1 MRKIS
6 LERIKVNMIPL
17 IAMFMFAFFPTSF
30 AGVIGGKKYI
40 VFLWGFLALFLLVV
54 WFGNAVNIP
63 KLKIV
68 LVIIGYM
75 SIITGIQ
82 ISRNEWARLSVA
94 RIAPLLLLL
103 ILLTIKIK
111 QIPDMKVMERLI
123 DIFSVIC
130 VIWNIGILLQFQPI
144 VYFTQYFYSQYY
156 ERALYYSMLYRKP
169 VMGFGIHTY
178 AAYYYFLIFTCYYA
192 LAAKYNRVKDYILCA
207 VYILLTVLLTS
218 NSSLIYAVVM
228 SLMLLWQI
236 RKKILVLLGLGG
248 IGSVV
253 LWKSWSRIIENYAIF
268 LTNSKSGFRGRYL
281 GSDSFAHNFEV
292 IRNSLGIGFC
302 ILDNKNITYSDSGY
316 VMYMTMG
323 GIVLVLLLYFLIILF
338 FWDNIAKP
346 YRWSILFLV
355 LSFETAL
362 PGTFSYRFIFS
373 SVFIIYFFRAL
384 NNSQLSCAACTRRKL
399 WKT

>member
-30 AGVIGGKKYI
+30 AEVIGGKKYI
-40 VFLWGFLALFLLVV
+40 VFLWGFLALFLMFV
-54 WFGNAVNIP
+54 WFGNAINIP

-68 LVIIGYM
+68 LFIIGYM
-75 SIITGIQ
+75 SIITVIQ
-82 ISRNEWARLSVA
+82 VSRNEWARFSVA

-103 ILLTIKIK
+103 MLLTIKIK

-130 VIWNIGILLQFQPI
+130 IVWNIGILLQFQPI
-144 VYFTQYFYSQYY
+144 VHFTQCFYSQYY

-169 VMGFGIHTY
+169 VMGFGVHTY

-192 LAAKYNRVKDYILCA
+192 LVVKYNRMKDYILCT
-207 VYILLTVLLTS
+207 VYIVLTVLLTS
-218 NSSLIYAVVM
+218 NSSLIYAVIM
-228 SLMLLWQI
+228 LLMFLWQI
-236 RKKILVLLGLGG
+236 RKKVFALLGLGS
-248 IGSVV
+248 IGGVV
-253 LWKSWSRIIENYAIF
+253 LWKNWSRIVENYIIF
-268 LTNSKSGFRGRYL
+268 LTNNKSGFRGRYL
-281 GSDSFAHNFEV
+281 GSDSFTHNFEV
-292 IRNSLGIGFC
+292 IKNSLGIGFC

-323 GIVLVLLLYFLIILF
+323 GIVLISLLYFLIILF
-338 FWDNIAKP
+338 LEDNIAKP

-355 LSFETAL
+355 LSFEIAL

-373 SVFIIYFFRAL
+373 TVFIVYFFRAL
-384 NNSQLSCAACTRRKL
+384 NSGELSSVTCSRRKS
-399 WKT
+399 WKM